1 MAWTKAKTAMIT
13 TAAVLLAAGTTTLAV
28 RELEQR
34 PAPAV
39 RDKSGDLVDM
49 RINWDN
55 GKAYAMNV
63 AIDQTTTTQVPG
75 LAQPV
80 PQNIKLTQDL
90 DVSALKQLDNGGHQL
105 ELKFQSQSM
114 DISQGDQ
121 SILKFDSAESAAGDT
136 NMFAPVLRA
145 MIGARI
151 EFFTDAAGK
160 VEKIEGIDEL
170 KNRIGAIADPQGK
183 ALLNQM
189 FSEDT
194 LEQYGS
200 FAEAVPGRTVAV
212 GESWR
217 LKKDII
223 TPIGILALD
232 MNYTLKNW
240 EQHGDTKCAH
250 VDAQGT
256 LSTKSVS
263 GESAASGVQI
273 DITKGTIT
281 GEFWYD
287 PALGM
292 IVESDNRQNLALKIT
307 MRQAT
312 MSSQF
317 NRKVRVTFAERTP

>member
-1 MAWTKAKTAMIT
+1 
-13 TAAVLLAAGTTTLAV
+13 
-28 RELEQR
+28 
-34 PAPAV
+34 
-39 RDKSGDLVDM
+39 M

-63 AIDQTTTTQVPG
+63 AMDQTTTTRVPG

-80 PQNIKLTQDL
+80 PQSIKLTQNL
-90 DVSALKQLDNGGHQL
+90 DVSTLKQLDNGGHQL

-114 DISQGDQ
+114 DISQGGLD
-121 SILKFDSAESAAGDT
+121 ILKFDSAESPNGDT

-145 MIGARI
+145 MIGERI
-151 EFFTDAAGK
+151 QFFTDAAGK
-160 VEKIEGIDEL
+160 VERMEGIDEL
-170 KNRIGAIADPQGK
+170 KSRISAISDPQGQ

-217 LKKDII
+217 LKKDIT

-250 VDAQGT
+250 VAADGT

-263 GESAASGVQI
+263 AASGMQV

-292 IVESDNRQNLALKIT
+292 IVESDNNQNLALKIT

-317 NRKVRVTFAERTP
+317 NRNVRVSMTERTP